1 MGLQVFRLTAESEA
15 TRRAP
20 VKEQSRA
27 ARARAWT
34 QPDRA
39 QTGARG
45 ESAQCTAVAGWAR
58 VTDWSRPPRRESVSD
73 ALLTP

>member
-1 MGLQVFRLTAESEA
+1 
-15 TRRAP
+15 

-27 ARARAWT
+27 WI

-58 VTDWSRPPRRESVSD
+58 VMDWSRPPRRESVSD

>member
-15 TRRAP
+15 TRRAT

-27 ARARAWT
+27 WI

-45 ESAQCTAVAGWAR
+45 ESAQCTTVAGWAR
-58 VTDWSRPPRRESVSD
+58 VMDWSRPPRRESVSD
-73 ALLTP
+73 ALLTTPY